1 MKYLILLISVNTVVI
16 FLVSSLF
23 SYVRSELT
31 RGYMQECDEL
41 LYSEKHRRVSTFM
54 QTPRELEKV
63 RVVIKKTVNTMYS
76 CNYITV

>member
-1 MKYLILLISVNTVVI
+1 MKNKERRGNCVFVLLVISVNMFVFETI
-16 FLVSSLF
+16 VSSLL

-63 RVVIKKTVNTMYS
+63 GRQEM
-76 CNYITV
+76 

>member
-1 MKYLILLISVNTVVI
+1 M
-16 FLVSSLF
+16 SSLF
-23 SYVRSELT
+23 AYVRSELT

-63 RVVIKKTVNTMYS
+63 WIVGELTTVSNKDDA
-76 CNYITV
+76 IL

>member
-1 MKYLILLISVNTVVI
+1 MKNKERRGNCVFVLLVVSVNMFVFETI
-16 FLVSSLF
+16 VSSLL

-63 RVVIKKTVNTMYS
+63 GKQEI
-76 CNYITV
+76 

>member
-1 MKYLILLISVNTVVI
+1 MKYPYFLCIALNSVVFSMI
-16 FLVSSLF
+16 VSSLF

-63 RVVIKKTVNTMYS
+63 RGQ
-76 CNYITV
+76 

>member
-1 MKYLILLISVNTVVI
+1 MKNKERRGNCVFVLLVISMNMFVFDTI
-16 FLVSSLF
+16 VSSLL

-63 RVVIKKTVNTMYS
+63 GRQEI
-76 CNYITV
+76 